1 VEIDQRMRPW
11 RDDEFRPKRD
21 VIAIP
26 TLWLALVLSLIV
38 HIAALWEWLPRIPL
52 LALDTLAPSEANAP
66 LAVRIAPPESA
77 PAAAASPV
85 PPSSARLAPPPAAA
99 RSRPPKAVTR
109 TPPAPPVIAVAP
121 PAPSIALPPPAPPIV
136 AAPAPPPAPTSPP
149 LEGDLSSY
157 IAARRRARGEPESSS
172 RGSTASAPSAEDDI
186 ARRDRIVASNL
197 ASINS
202 QTFGEP
208 RNSGGIFSITRMG
221 YTDAEFTFFGWNK
234 DIRRRASQRV
244 EVQQGANS
252 DIRIAVIRKMIAII
266 REYEQGDFL
275 WESRRLGR
283 NISLSARPDDN
294 AGLEDF
300 MMREFFDVSGSP
312 R

>member
-1 VEIDQRMRPW
+1 VEIEQRMSPW
-11 RDDEFRPKRD
+11 HDGEFRPKRD

-26 TLWLALVLSLIV
+26 TLWVALVLSLIV
-38 HIAALWEWLPRIPL
+38 HIAALWEWLPRIPPL
-52 LALDTLAPSEANAP
+52 TLDALAPSETDAR

-77 PAAAASPV
+77 PAAAAPAA
-85 PPSSARLAPPPAAA
+85 PPSSAPKAQPPPAAKP
-99 RSRPPKAVTR
+99 RPPKAVTR
-109 TPPAPPVIAVAP
+109 APPAPSVIAVAP
-121 PAPSIALPPPAPPIV
+121 PAPGIALPPQASPPVVAPT
-136 AAPAPPPAPTSPP
+136 PPPAPTSPP

-157 IAARRRARGEPESSS
+157 IASRRRARGEPEPSS

-234 DIRRRASQRV
+234 DIRRRASQRI

-266 REYEQGDFL
+266 REHEQGDFL

-300 MMREFFDVSGSP
+300 MMREFFDVSGAP